1 MHEITNEKAVWK
13 MKLSTNILR
22 FVLCFTPLIVVL
34 SFLVYMDIMNINY
47 DSFNMKYDITAIAQQ
62 PQHLETHKVFIL
74 SYSR

>member
-1 MHEITNEKAVWK
+1 
-13 MKLSTNILR
+13 MKLSSNVLR

-34 SFLVYMDIMNINY
+34 SFLVYMDVNY
-47 DSFNMKYDITAIAQQ
+47 DSVSMKYDATAIV

>member
-1 MHEITNEKAVWK
+1 
-13 MKLSTNILR
+13 MKLSSNVLR

-34 SFLVYMDIMNINY
+34 SLLVYMDISY
-47 DSFNMKYDITAIAQQ
+47 DSVNLRYDATAIVPQ